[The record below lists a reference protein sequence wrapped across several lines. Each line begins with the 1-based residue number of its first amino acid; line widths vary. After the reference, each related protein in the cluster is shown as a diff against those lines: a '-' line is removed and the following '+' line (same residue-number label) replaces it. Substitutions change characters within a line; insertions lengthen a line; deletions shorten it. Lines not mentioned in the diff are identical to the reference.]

1 MTCGERVKYLR
12 KEMLKMTADKFG
24 EKLGVGR
31 TAISKI
37 ENDERGLTDQMVRAI
52 CREFNVNEE
61 WLRTGE
67 GEVLRT
73 LDRDEEIAQIVQT
86 LYKEDKEEEDS
97 FKLRLIRVLCAME
110 EDDWKFMENL
120 LDDIMAKKKGQAEAQ
135 P

>member
-1 MTCGERVKYLR
+1 MNDRIKMVR
-12 KEMLKMTADKFG
+12 KEAGLSQEEFAKR
-24 EKLGVGR
+24 L
-31 TAISKI
+31 
-37 ENDERGLTDQMVRAI
+37 GLTKNFVSLIETEKRAPSDRTIIDI
-52 CREFNVNEE
+52 CREFNVNED

-67 GEVLRT
+67 GEMLRT

-86 LYKEDKEEEDS
+86 LYKEEEDS

-120 LDDIMAKKKGQAEAQ
+120 LDEIMAKKKGQAEAQ

>member
-1 MTCGERVKYLR
+1 ME
-12 KEMLKMTADKFG
+12 AFG
-24 EKLGVGR
+24 EKIGLSKS
-31 TAISKI
+31 AISNIGSGVRTPTK
-37 ENDERGLTDQMVRAI
+37 QMEKAI
-52 CREFNVNEE
+52 CREFNVDED

-67 GEVLRT
+67 GEMLRT

-86 LYKEDKEEEDS
+86 LYKEEEDS

-120 LDDIMAKKKGQAEAQ
+120 LDEIMAKKKGQAEAQ